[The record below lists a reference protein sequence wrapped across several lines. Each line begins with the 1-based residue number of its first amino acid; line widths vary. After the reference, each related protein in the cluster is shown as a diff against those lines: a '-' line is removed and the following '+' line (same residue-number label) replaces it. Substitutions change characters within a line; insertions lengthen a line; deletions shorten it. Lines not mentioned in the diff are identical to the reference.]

1 MGLIKEVRSIM
12 GKQSAKFD
20 TLLLA
25 IDLLIMAAYCI
36 ITTYTDSEFS
46 VSVFDGGN
54 GGVFCMC
61 HSLDRSSGYN
71 SSREHIGIKLAAP
84 FS

>member
-1 MGLIKEVRSIM
+1 M

-25 IDLLIMAAYCI
+25 IDLLIMAMYCI

-46 VSVFDGGN
+46 VSVFDGGYLWPLFRV
-54 GGVFCMC
+54 GG
-61 HSLDRSSGYN
+61 
-71 SSREHIGIKLAAP
+71 IILAVAGVIAI
-84 FS
+84 FYSAYCGKQKCR